1 MAVLPVGGTRRSRAP
16 RDVAGRNRTCGAPR
30 FRRAL
35 YRAELRPRASG
46 ASPSIHLPCRGD
58 RRSGAWASVLCRV
71 RPVDGAVFHATRSPF
86 DPGSSTSGCA
96 SATGRRPT
104 WRGSGAR
111 PSVRSGKL
119 HGPYILISPCIFSRE
134 RVEPFSLERGL
145 DSISCFFKLGI
156 TSFSVLTSFASETTK
171 ATHRVALEKLLCAS
185 DLAHLPLHEGLAVPR
200 PEREARRRMPDG
212 LTRSGIGRLG
222 GGRGWLEGIQH
233 GLVPFR
239 VRE

>member
-1 MAVLPVGGTRRSRAP
+1 MPPKARVPACALRGRAAHAIGCAICRDGSSRDRTCNPPVKSRELCLLSYGAGTEGEGVEPPSPCGPPVFETGYRAGGSPSSGGTRQSRP
-16 RDVAGRNRTCGAPR
+16 SCDVAGRDRTCGAPR

-46 ASPSIHLPCRGD
+46 ASPSIHLPSKGD
-58 RRSGAWASVLCRV
+58 RRSGVRASVLCRV

-111 PSVRSGKL
+111 PSVRSEKL
-119 HGPYILISPCIFSRE
+119 HEKYIFIFPDIFSRE

-145 DSISCFFKLGI
+145 DSILCFFKLGI
-156 TSFSVLTSFASETTK
+156 PFF
-171 ATHRVALEKLLCAS
+171 
-185 DLAHLPLHEGLAVPR
+185 
-200 PEREARRRMPDG
+200 
-212 LTRSGIGRLG
+212 
-222 GGRGWLEGIQH
+222 
-233 GLVPFR
+233 LV
-239 VRE
+239 